1 MIFYG
6 KLLVRIVEIIMKLLT
21 DYTIVVRPDDN
32 GTFVAYVPAIQ
43 GCHAWGKSEQ
53 EARLELNNVFEMIK
67 EEYLDEGKI
76 LPNNVQI
83 TIAYA

>member
-1 MIFYG
+1 
-6 KLLVRIVEIIMKLLT
+6 MKSLI

-32 GTFVAYVPAIQ
+32 NTFVAYVPAIK

-67 EEYLDEGKI
+67 EEYVEEGKT
-76 LPNNVQI
+76 LPNDVEIMVANH
-83 TIAYA
+83 A

>member
-1 MIFYG
+1 MNSLI
-6 KLLVRIVEIIMKLLT
+6 

-32 GTFVAYVPAIQ
+32 NTFVAYVPAIK

-67 EEYLDEGKI
+67 EEYLEERKT
-76 LPNNVQI
+76 LPNDVEIMVANHS
-83 TIAYA
+83 